1 MMLGK
6 LTDTCKK
13 IKLDHHLISYTRIN
27 PKCIKDLNVSHETMK
42 ILEEYIGRKILD
54 ISRSNIFA
62 YMSSRTRETKEKK
75 KKTNGL
81 HQSKKFL
88 HSKRSHQQNEEDMR
102 EWQNIFTN
110 DTSDKGLISK
120 MYKELIQ
127 LNTRKTNNPI

>member
-1 MMLGK
+1 MLGK

-42 ILEEYIGRKILD
+42 ILEEYIGSKILD

-75 KKTNGL
+75 KQMVYIKVKNFCTAKEAIN
-81 HQSKKFL
+81 KM
-88 HSKRSHQQNEEDMR
+88 KR
-102 EWQNIFTN
+102 I
-110 DTSDKGLISK
+110 
-120 MYKELIQ
+120 
-127 LNTRKTNNPI
+127 